1 MRAYRDYRLRV
12 RLLSPLGTPMQSDT
26 LFGHLA
32 WQVARQ
38 EGPEAVAEFLSP
50 FLAGAPPF
58 ILSDAFPAGLLP
70 RPLLPFAGRAAEGPR
85 DAYAEAK
92 RRGKAPFV
100 HAEDF
105 PAVTA
110 GIETSPEPV
119 SSPWKTVET
128 PHASIDRNTWTTT
141 PGGKFFFTEAES
153 LADGYDSVDI
163 YIRATEGWAE
173 KATDLFRDMAPSGFG
188 RDKSVGCGA
197 YEVVAL
203 DPWDGFGEVHS
214 ADAFISLSTFMPAS
228 NDPTDGRWRIRVKR
242 GYLGEM
248 AGEGN
253 PFKRPL
259 IQFEPGAAF
268 RTPEG
273 PAPFYGR
280 MVAGIAPGMPDAV
293 QCGYSL
299 AVPCRW
305 PA

>member
-1 MRAYRDYRLRV
+1 VRAYRDYRLRV
-12 RLLSPLGTPMQSDT
+12 KLLSPLGTPMQSDT
-26 LFGHLA
+26 LFGHLV
-32 WQVARQ
+32 WQIARRD
-38 EGPEAVAEFLSP
+38 GAEAVAAFLDP

-70 RPLLPFAGRAAEGPR
+70 RPLLPFAWRAAEGPR

-92 RRGKAPFV
+92 RRGKAPFIR
-100 HAEDF
+100 AEHF
-105 PAVTA
+105 A
-110 GIETSPEPV
+110 GVASGKETSPEPV
-119 SSPWKTVET
+119 SSPWGTVEI
-128 PHASIDRNTWTTT
+128 PHAPIDRNTGTTT
-141 PGGKFFFTEAES
+141 SDLKFHFTEVET
-153 LADGYDSVDI
+153 LTHGFDSVDI
-163 YIRATEGWAE
+163 YIRATGGWAE
-173 KATDLFRDMAPSGFG
+173 KATELLRDMSPSGFG

-203 DPWDGFGEVHS
+203 VPWDGFGEVHS

>member
-1 MRAYRDYRLRV
+1 LDLQQIPPSKKLR
-12 RLLSPLGTPMQSDT
+12 
-26 LFGHLA
+26 
-32 WQVARQ
+32 
-38 EGPEAVAEFLSP
+38 
-50 FLAGAPPF
+50 
-58 ILSDAFPAGLLP
+58 
-70 RPLLPFAGRAAEGPR
+70 
-85 DAYAEAK
+85 
-92 RRGKAPFV
+92 
-100 HAEDF
+100 
-105 PAVTA
+105 
-110 GIETSPEPV
+110 SPE
-119 SSPWKTVET
+119 
-128 PHASIDRNTWTTT
+128 RTTKLRKL
-141 PGGKFFFTEAES
+141 G
-153 LADGYDSVDI
+153 
-163 YIRATEGWAE
+163 YIRAAEGWAE
-173 KATDLFRDMAPSGFG
+173 KAAEFIREMSPSGFG

-203 DPWDGFGEVHS
+203 EPWDGFAEVQS

-259 IQFEPGAAF
+259 IQFESGGAF

-280 MVAGIAPGMPDAV
+280 MVAGIAPGMSEAV
-293 QCGYSL
+293 QCGYTL